1 MRRNH
6 RSLRK
11 QLQAHDSMFNLW
23 QNHGWKSRQ
32 MFHLWCH
39 PHSLDSSSISF
50 FDFIIFQFSFSVR
63 FVLLLCNLLMNF
75 CDRNIMFVQVL
86 QTIKITLLEGL
97 WLDCLI
103 FRRRKVLKI
112 SGLCKRMDWRV
123 AKLLI
128 PWGYWKFEIAL
139 LICICGFIACICS
152 CEIVILDVFVLVC
165 MNKIWKNRRLLIL
178 TCTLDLGT
186 RVKKSACMGF
196 L

>member
-1 MRRNH
+1 
-6 RSLRK
+6 L
-11 QLQAHDSMFNLW
+11 
-23 QNHGWKSRQ
+23 
-32 MFHLWCH
+32 
-39 PHSLDSSSISF
+39 
-50 FDFIIFQFSFSVR
+50 V
-63 FVLLLCNLLMNF
+63 LCNLLMNF

-86 QTIKITLLEGL
+86 RTIKITLLEGL